1 MLREG
6 LAVSQPPIAYPI
18 PEEDQPLLRLDPE
31 TVEDDDALGEIV
43 DQFVQAN
50 YPARVR
56 AWEVN
61 FHLACLRD
69 ALDPESWKLVLNI
82 EALMNAR
89 FADLIVE
96 VARWSFEQGQ
106 TFPVPKSEVSP

>member
-1 MLREG
+1 
-6 LAVSQPPIAYPI
+6 VSQPPESYPSV
-18 PEEDQPLLRLDPE
+18 EDDEPDLSLDPE
-31 TVEDDDALGEIV
+31 VVEDDDALGEVV
-43 DQFVQAN
+43 DEFVQAN

-96 VARWSFEQGQ
+96 VARWSFEQGE